1 MDVVVM
7 VGVVNVV
14 EIVMAEGCC
23 DASKSLLMST
33 GQKTS
38 SFEVT
43 GPSVCSPS
51 PYWLVI
57 MTEST
62 FALGVANIVIAGEVD
77 VHTEIAYVD
86 V

>member
-1 MDVVVM
+1 
-7 VGVVNVV
+7 
-14 EIVMAEGCC
+14 
-23 DASKSLLMST
+23 
-33 GQKTS
+33 
-38 SFEVT
+38 
-43 GPSVCSPS
+43 
-51 PYWLVI
+51 